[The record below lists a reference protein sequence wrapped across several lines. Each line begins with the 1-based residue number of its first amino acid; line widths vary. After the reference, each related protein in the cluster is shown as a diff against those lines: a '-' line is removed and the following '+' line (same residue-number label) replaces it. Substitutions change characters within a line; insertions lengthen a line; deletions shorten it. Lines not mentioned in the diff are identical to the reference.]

1 MFLVRRAAHGAFRTV
16 ACGGSAGLVLALAAA
31 LVAWATERSLVSH
44 PSALS
49 SRILASLETE
59 VFGRTATAGYP
70 AFELE

>member
-16 ACGGSAGLVLALAAA
+16 ARGGSAGLVLALTAA
-31 LVAWATERSLVSH
+31 LLAWATERSLASH

-59 VFGRTATAGYP
+59 VFGRVASAGYP
-70 AFELE
+70 ASELD